1 MDSSVTLWQF
11 LLQLLLDPTNDQL
24 ICWTNEEGEF
34 KLLQAEEVAKLWGT
48 RKNKPSMNYDKLSRA
63 LRYYYDK
70 NIIKK
75 VNGQKFV
82 YRFVSYPDIL
92 KGDASA
98 RPEGEGGAGCSMP
111 LSERGDNNS
120 RDGEGGDRGGG
131 MTVTQGSSTKPSN
144 RNDYIH
150 SGLYTSFTLTSLQ
163 NGRQLFKSIKMENP
177 ADKMADRKS
186 NTQAQDPPSQQ
197 PLLSPSVIKFG
208 TTPPKRSPQISIETP
223 NPPLCPPMGD
233 VVMTHSVLLPQAVC
247 AFEQA
252 KPMESSSLRILNSF
266 SLSELPTRSP
276 SPSMVP
282 DSTQEL
288 VIDSDIESISSQ
300 PTETQIQ
307 GVRKT
312 HTHTQPTATWR
323 PSPSSPQSRRLLN
336 MKMDLAFMFLLSV
349 IQLPPPPH
357 GAEFLPSVRP
367 SHVSS
372 SVPLLMEGGFHSK
385 SHDTW
390 PIHSFLYTDQSSWS
404 LCRKTAPKHDV
415 STPMLHS
422 SSSVFSCV
430 LLCVLFQFPSVL
442 TPHFHIPTHSLDGTN
457 TPGPLTPDPHKT

>member
-1 MDSSVTLWQF
+1 MSGLSSSSPFSLSVAGSMDSSVTLWQF

-307 GVRKT
+307 GTPTLLLTPSPLLSNIHFWSTLSPVAPLSPATRRQQGT
-312 HTHTQPTATWR
+312 HTLFQVRTHPHSHLSSLIPLSGIPPISTAL
-323 PSPSSPQSRRLLN
+323 QS
-336 MKMDLAFMFLLSV
+336 LLS
-349 IQLPPPPH
+349 L
-357 GAEFLPSVRP
+357 FLSLSSLSV
-367 SHVSS
+367 
-372 SVPLLMEGGFHSK
+372 
-385 SHDTW
+385 
-390 PIHSFLYTDQSSWS
+390 
-404 LCRKTAPKHDV
+404 
-415 STPMLHS
+415 
-422 SSSVFSCV
+422 
-430 LLCVLFQFPSVL
+430 
-442 TPHFHIPTHSLDGTN
+442 
-457 TPGPLTPDPHKT
+457 

>member
-1 MDSSVTLWQF
+1 M
-11 LLQLLLDPTNDQL
+11 
-24 ICWTNEEGEF
+24 
-34 KLLQAEEVAKLWGT
+34 
-48 RKNKPSMNYDKLSRA
+48 
-63 LRYYYDK
+63 
-70 NIIKK
+70 
-75 VNGQKFV
+75 NGQKFV

-98 RPEGEGGAGCSMP
+98 RPEGEGCAGGILP

-120 RDGEGGDRGGG
+120 RDGEGGDRAGG
-131 MTVTQGSSTKPSN
+131 MTATQGSSTKPSN

-177 ADKMADRKS
+177 GDKMADRKS
-186 NTQAQDPPSQQ
+186 NTQAQDPLSQQ
-197 PLLSPSVIKFG
+197 PMLSPSVIKFG
-208 TTPPKRSPQISIETP
+208 TTPPKRSPPVTIETP
-223 NPPLCPPMGD
+223 NPPLCPSMGD

-266 SLSELPTRSP
+266 SLSELPTRGP

-307 GVRKT
+307 VVRKT
-312 HTHTQPTATWR
+312 HTCTQPTATWR

-349 IQLPPPPH
+349 IQLLPPH
-357 GAEFLPSVRP
+357 LSGAEF
-367 SHVSS
+367 
-372 SVPLLMEGGFHSK
+372 
-385 SHDTW
+385 W
-390 PIHSFLYTDQSSWS
+390 PYTHH
-404 LCRKTAPKHDV
+404 P
-415 STPMLHS
+415 
-422 SSSVFSCV
+422 
-430 LLCVLFQFPSVL
+430 
-442 TPHFHIPTHSLDGTN
+442 I
-457 TPGPLTPDPHKT
+457 